1 MHRLVMRVSTA
12 MAMAGG
18 AMLLAL
24 VLLVCASVAGRELN
38 EILRE
43 GWLAGTAFAD
53 WAVNELGLGSIDGD
67 FELVEAGMA
76 FVIFAFLP
84 LTQVTVGHASV
95 DLFAERLPHAVD
107 RWLGAAIEAVFAA
120 VLILI
125 AVQLWGGLQT
135 KLAAGQVTIRLG
147 LPVWWAYAL
156 AMVPAVLAAL
166 VGLWC
171 AWARLS
177 EAITG
182 RAVLVR
188 DGPLSETGRADR

>member
-53 WAVNELGLGSIDGD
+53 WAVNGLGLGSIDGD

-84 LTQVTVGHASV
+84 LTQATVGHASV
-95 DLFAERLPHAVD
+95 DLFAERLPRAVD
-107 RWLGAAIEAVFAA
+107 RWLGAVIEAVFAA

-147 LPVWWAYAL
+147 FPIWWAYAL

-166 VGLWC
+166 VGVWC
-171 AWARLS
+171 AWARLV
-177 EAITG
+177 EAATG
-182 RAVLVR
+182 RVILVR
-188 DGPLSETGRADR
+188 DGPLTETGRADR